1 MPESLFEV
9 FVLLIEFSVWQDLS
23 QDTSK
28 RVQNKEQLNENV

>member
-1 MPESLFEV
+1 MTESLFEV